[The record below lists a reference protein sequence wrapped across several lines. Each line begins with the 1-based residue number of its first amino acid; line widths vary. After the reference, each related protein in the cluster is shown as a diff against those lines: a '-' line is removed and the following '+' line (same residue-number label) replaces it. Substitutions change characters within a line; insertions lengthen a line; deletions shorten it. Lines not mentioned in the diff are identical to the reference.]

1 MACKAFPQELVG
13 GRVVWSTSHLRK
25 PRSTPAGE
33 GATPGPSEPGEQRGW
48 GAVGGQPPSARN
60 VKQGPCVSK
69 QVDSESHSRAVG
81 LCWQWGGV
89 GPSWWSVLDLPLGL
103 WSLPLLT

>member
-33 GATPGPSEPGEQRGW
+33 GATPGEQSSAPQSPGSKEA
-48 GAVGGQPPSARN
+48 GAPWAANPRVP
-60 VKQGPCVSK
+60 
-69 QVDSESHSRAVG
+69 EM
-81 LCWQWGGV
+81 
-89 GPSWWSVLDLPLGL
+89 
-103 WSLPLLT
+103 